1 MAEYKVCILR
11 LEGASELKIKILDIY
26 GDSML
31 IICQVKGE
39 CQTKI
44 KKLRPYQLYMSKLEK
59 EFDEIKF
66 THMGKDKNQFADALT
81 TLAFMAKIV
90 KRSVIAYRLA
100 DNVIEDYELLNFDF
114 LNKDVLVVEKEEELD

>member
-1 MAEYKVCILR
+1 
-11 LEGASELKIKILDIY
+11 
-26 GDSML
+26 
-31 IICQVKGE
+31 
-39 CQTKI
+39 
-44 KKLRPYQLYMSKLEK
+44 MSKLEK

-66 THMGKDKNQFADALT
+66 THMGRDKNQFADALT

-100 DNVIEDYELLNFDF
+100 DNVIEDYKLLNFDF

>member
-1 MAEYKVCILR
+1 
-11 LEGASELKIKILDIY
+11 
-26 GDSML
+26 
-31 IICQVKGE
+31 
-39 CQTKI
+39 
-44 KKLRPYQLYMSKLEK
+44 MSKLEK

-66 THMGKDKNQFADALT
+66 THMGRDKNQFADALT

-90 KRSVIAYRLA
+90 KRSVIAYRLS

>member
-1 MAEYKVCILR
+1 
-11 LEGASELKIKILDIY
+11 
-26 GDSML
+26 
-31 IICQVKGE
+31 
-39 CQTKI
+39 
-44 KKLRPYQLYMSKLEK
+44 MSKLEK

-66 THMGKDKNQFADALT
+66 THMGRDKNQFADVLT

-90 KRSVIAYRLA
+90 KRSVIAYRLS

>member
-1 MAEYKVCILR
+1 
-11 LEGASELKIKILDIY
+11 
-26 GDSML
+26 
-31 IICQVKGE
+31 
-39 CQTKI
+39 
-44 KKLRPYQLYMSKLEK
+44 MSKLEK

-66 THMGKDKNQFADALT
+66 THMGRDKNQFADALT

>member
-1 MAEYKVCILR
+1 
-11 LEGASELKIKILDIY
+11 
-26 GDSML
+26 
-31 IICQVKGE
+31 
-39 CQTKI
+39 
-44 KKLRPYQLYMSKLEK
+44 MSKLEK

-66 THMGKDKNQFADALT
+66 THMGRDKNQFADALT
-81 TLAFMAKIV
+81 ILAFMAKIV